1 MTLMVVPTCRAA
13 AEQLAEHL
21 QAVYLRDKKASE
33 TVRAAV
39 LEALGLLVEAAPLV
53 SLQQTLPTFR
63 LGMCLAHIS
72 LPIITHILL
81 CGLLSIDSPLHK
93 ATVSASG

>member
-1 MTLMVVPTCRAA
+1 MTLIVVPTCRAA

-39 LEALGLLVEAAPLV
+39 LETLGLLVEAAPLGELTANTAN
-53 SLQQTLPTFR
+53 LQSWAVP
-63 LGMCLAHIS
+63 GSYYCAPVVAHR
-72 LPIITHILL
+72 LL
-81 CGLLSIDSPLHK
+81 CGPCGNDLLFHK
-93 ATVSASG
+93 AC